1 VERVSNYVSNVL
13 DEEAETVS
21 PALGQYLMNTL
32 SLAPKVE
39 AEEIEKDF
47 NNHIQDV
54 LLVSYLANTIRTQI
68 DLSNRLATATL
79 TMGGGGGDGSN
90 TTGSEQKQRRDGQ
103 QQTRSGG
110 GGGDRGGGQRRE
122 PREPREP

>member
-1 VERVSNYVSNVL
+1 MFLPLLSYPVILYGTYSSDRWFVLLMYVNS
-13 DEEAETVS
+13 
-21 PALGQYLMNTL
+21 
-32 SLAPKVE
+32 
-39 AEEIEKDF
+39 

-79 TMGGGGGDGSN
+79 TMGGGGGDGPGA
-90 TTGSEQKQRRDGQ
+90 TGSEQKPRRDGQ
-103 QQTRSGG
+103 QQTRTGG
-110 GGGDRGGGQRRE
+110 GGGQRRE